1 MFADI
6 PTVGIENTAW
16 CRTKALHPAG
26 AIRQSRSG
34 SRDRQH
40 VADWPDPV
48 RIPMVIDEHRHHF
61 DRRSS
66 SAIAKY
72 ARALRNILFAAHGR
86 LPLWT

>member
-6 PTVGIENTAW
+6 PTVGIENPLGVEPKLFIPLA
-16 CRTKALHPAG
+16 
-26 AIRQSRSG
+26 RSG